1 MYTILTKTI
10 FEESSTPTYE
20 MAPMTYTEAKNVFDE
35 RLDKL
40 MTKPGDAT
48 LDVRPMAR
56 HSFSF
61 KSVRNGITVV
71 EITWMEEV

>member
-10 FEESSTPTYE
+10 FENSSTPIYE
-20 MAPMTYTEAKNVFDE
+20 TSPMTYTEAKAVFDE
-35 RLDKL
+35 RLEKL
-40 MTKPGDAT
+40 MATTGDAT

-61 KSVRNGITVV
+61 KAVRNNVVMV